1 MMLALAK
8 YQALGNSFI
17 VLDQI
22 VARGRSRRYEP
33 LARRLCDPAYGVG
46 ADGLLVLSGSPRQY
60 RVDVYNADGSWA
72 EQSGNGVRIAAMHLH
87 NTGRLSGRSFELR
100 TGAGTSR
107 LTVSSGTRLRR
118 IITASLG
125 KPNFEVDRIPVKC
138 SGQYY
143 INHPIRLDGRS
154 VIASAVSIGNP
165 HLILFCRSFQF
176 DWKTAGARL
185 ETASIF
191 PERIN
196 VGFVVVRNKTTIEVR
211 NWERGV
217 GATESSGTG
226 AAAAAAVAIVRGLV
240 SRTVDVHCP
249 AGVLTVTWDEATDQL
264 LIKGPVEFIGAGLFT
279 DGLRSRR

>member
-17 VLDQI
+17 ILDHI
-22 VARGRSRRYEP
+22 VARGRSRRYET
-33 LARRLCDPAYGVG
+33 LARRLCNPSCGFG
-46 ADGLLVLSGSPRQY
+46 ADGLLVLSGSQKQY

-72 EQSGNGVRIAAMHLH
+72 EQSGNGVRIAAMHLR
-87 NTGRLSGRSFELR
+87 NTRRLSGRAFELR

-107 LTVSSGTRLRR
+107 LMISSGTRFRR

-125 KPNFEVDRIPVKC
+125 KPNFEVDCIPVKC
-138 SGQYY
+138 SGRYF
-143 INHPIRLDGRS
+143 INRPVKIDGQS
-154 VIASAVSIGNP
+154 VIASAVSTGNP

-176 DWKTAGARL
+176 DWERVGARL

-211 NWERGV
+211 DWERGV

-264 LIKGPVEFIGAGLFT
+264 LIKGPVEFIGAGTFV
-279 DGLRSRR
+279 DGIGRRR